1 MGRGSCHKRDLSL
14 KPECRAR
21 QYWSTADSDITY
33 TIAVQWVKTAHTLAS
48 RTSQPEL
55 PIGGK
60 MDISKILEELRL
72 EREQLGEAILS
83 LERLAT
89 GGAKRRG
96 RPPAWMPKIK
106 DETIN
111 KRRPG
116 RPTGSKNKTVT
127 A

>member
-1 MGRGSCHKRDLSL
+1 
-14 KPECRAR
+14 
-21 QYWSTADSDITY
+21 
-33 TIAVQWVKTAHTLAS
+33 
-48 RTSQPEL
+48 
-55 PIGGK
+55 
-60 MDISKILEELRL
+60 MDISKILAEMRL

-83 LERLAT
+83 LERLAA

-96 RPPAWMPKIK
+96 RPPAWMAKIK

-116 RPTGSKNKTVT
+116 RPKGSNNNTVT